1 MQSGTCNVVTSLVA
15 WQSWFWFHGRS
26 KFMVF
31 GFTAVVLVSKFKVLW
46 CGCCHRCTH
55 LFDLNVIHSSHPLR
69 ITHFTLSFPRL
80 NDDEDHALHIEGEDL
95 FLPQHFFHTLNANAA
110 IKALSETNRL
120 QEAVDTFKSRGR

>member
-1 MQSGTCNVVTSLVA
+1 MRSGTRNVVGCLAVVVLV
-15 WQSWFWFHGRS
+15 SWPFKIHGFWFHGRGFGF
-26 KFMVF
+26 KIQGFMVWLLSPLYPPF
-31 GFTAVVLVSKFKVLW
+31 RSQ
-46 CGCCHRCTH
+46 CHSFLSPTTH
-55 LFDLNVIHSSHPLR
+55 YPLY
-69 ITHFTLSFPRL
+69 TLIPRL